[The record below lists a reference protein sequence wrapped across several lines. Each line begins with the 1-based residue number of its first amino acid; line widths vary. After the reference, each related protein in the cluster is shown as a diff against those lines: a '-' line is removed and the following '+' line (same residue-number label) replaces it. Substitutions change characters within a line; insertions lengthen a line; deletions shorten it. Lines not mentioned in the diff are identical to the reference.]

1 MDYGTMDWS
10 ENAALLFQMVW
21 IAHWALGVR
30 HNPESGNPESQKP
43 RKDNPENFENPE
55 MQIVTKSLL
64 IMIKNVKLVKYI

>member
-1 MDYGTMDWS
+1 M
-10 ENAALLFQMVW
+10 
-21 IAHWALGVR
+21 GVR

-64 IMIKNVKLVKYI
+64 IMINKFKFVKYV